1 MLNKKNIALTPSL
14 EIKPRPK
21 STHDGLTGISA
32 RMQDKDVKGYKSMMK
47 RLKEKH
53 GKGFSLSDLIQMI
66 TAMDSNLLDKEIK
79 KFKSMQGVSVAFVKK
94 LDISDDAK
102 SRIEA
107 ILREEAMK
115 KT

>member
-1 MLNKKNIALTPSL
+1 
-14 EIKPRPK
+14 
-21 STHDGLTGISA
+21 
-32 RMQDKDVKGYKSMMK
+32 MMK

-79 KFKSMQGVSVAFVKK
+79 KFKSMQGVSIAFVKK

-102 SRIEA
+102 SKIEA

-115 KT
+115 KI